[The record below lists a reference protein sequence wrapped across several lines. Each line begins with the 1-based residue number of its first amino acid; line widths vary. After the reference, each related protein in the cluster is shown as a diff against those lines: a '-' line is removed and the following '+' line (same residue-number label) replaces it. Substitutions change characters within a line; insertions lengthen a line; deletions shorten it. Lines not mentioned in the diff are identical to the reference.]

1 MAGEITENNM
11 SEQYNFGQ
19 SGTMSPEMFAQQQEL
34 NRQQR
39 MAQMLM
45 QQGQQQ
51 PQGQM
56 ISGRYV
62 APSIFQNLA
71 ALANTAAGTYLQSK
85 GDEKALD
92 LAKQLREEGKLETQ
106 RLMNAWGGT
115 PASEKTTELAG
126 PYTGNVPAPVATQ
139 TIPAQPGSA
148 KLALSEAINMNSP
161 QARALIPQLMKE
173 AFKEPKWEKSER
185 IVNGVRETGYVDLI
199 SANPPATFR
208 LAGSSPDIDTA
219 KGIYEGYLP
228 AAGSQGYGQGG
239 GQNVPVSV
247 RNNNPGNLV
256 GNNGQFLSFATPQ
269 QGEAA
274 LVNDLSLK
282 LSGQSPAY
290 KARFGN
296 APVTPATLAETWSPA
311 TAQGNSPESTTN
323 YGKAIAPIPNTPEAL
338 QKVKSAITRFEAGAY
353 GGQQADKY
361 APSSIPQYQNDPT
374 ISPKQN
380 AEARA
385 AFNKENQTAIKNAK
399 NSFDL
404 LKETANILNTGAPS
418 SGRGENIITGTREF
432 FGGGGATS
440 KADAQLKIF
449 GSKLTSQ
456 VPRFEGPQ
464 SDKDTALY
472 QAAAGD
478 VANPNI
484 PIASRLAAIET
495 MKTINQKYY
504 PNGDCDSIDVSG
516 PVTTRQ
522 TFLKGS
528 STVDPAQFVQGLN
541 AQDKEAFTWARKNPS
556 DPRAAKINERLGIQ

>member
-1 MAGEITENNM
+1 MADG
-11 SEQYNFGQ
+11 YNLGQ

-71 ALANTAAGTYLQSK
+71 TLANTAAGTYLQSK

-185 IVNGVRETGYVDLI
+185 IVNGVRETGYVDLN

-323 YGKAIAPIPNTPEAL
+323 YGKAIATELGIAPNAPIPNTPEAL

-385 AFNKENQTAIKNAK
+385 AFNKETQKSVKNAE
-399 NSFDL
+399 NSFGL
-404 LKETANILNTGAPS
+404 LKSAADILNTGAPS
-418 SGRGENIITGTREF
+418 SGLAENLVTGAREI
-432 FGGGGATS
+432 FGGGGQTS
-440 KADAQLKIF
+440 KADAQLKIL
-449 GSKLTSQ
+449 GNKLTGQ

-464 SDKDTALY
+464 SDKDTAIY
-472 QAAAGD
+472 QASAGD
-478 VANPNI
+478 LQNPNI
-484 PIASRLAAIET
+484 PIATRLSAIQT
-495 MKTINQKYY
+495 MIDLNKKYY
-504 PNGDCDSIDVSG
+504 PNGDWESIDIAG

-528 STVDPAQFVQGLN
+528 STIDPAQFVQGLN
-541 AQDKEAFTWARKNPS
+541 AQDKEAFTWARRNPS